1 MTRSVHTHSL
11 TGQKP
16 SQGYPEDTIVHQKG
30 VRTHSRIYPDK
41 NGHSP
46 RRWGLS
52 IPGSFLRWRTNAREE
67 FPIITLLLQ
76 KDCSKGVFSRG
87 PIYNLF
93 ESELWSYSGMIQK
106 LLWVK
111 APHWLWTLSVD
122 WGVSPLLLLH
132 PRGICDWGTMF
143 RWAHDGWHLIRCVG
157 DGLHGGVQP

>member
-16 SQGYPEDTIVHQKG
+16 SQGYPENTIAHQKG
-30 VRTHSRIYPDK
+30 VRTHSRIYPEK

-52 IPGSFLRWRTNAREE
+52 IPGSFLRWRTNVREK

-87 PIYNLF
+87 PIYSLF

-111 APHWLWTLSVD
+111 APHWLSGPIGPYLLTEGSHLSCSSTQ
-122 WGVSPLLLLH
+122 GVYVTEAPCSGEH
-132 PRGICDWGTMF
+132 MMVGT
-143 RWAHDGWHLIRCVG
+143 WS
-157 DGLHGGVQP
+157 GV